1 MENQKQVVDLS
12 YESIIKFF
20 IVLFA
25 LFAIVYLKGIIFII
39 FISIILALIM
49 NPVVDRMQKKNIPRV
64 AGAASLFLTAFI
76 FFGLLVYIAAPP
88 LAKELGALASH
99 FPAYMKNI
107 GLDYA
112 VVSDQ
117 NLIID
122 SSFDYKISEPLQ
134 NILFEASK
142 SLKDVTSNIL
152 FGILGFL
159 GGILSAV
166 LILVISFYLIVEEN
180 GVEKFVQTL
189 VPVEYRNQA
198 LRIIKKVEI
207 KLGKW
212 FIGQLFLGFIIGLV
226 TFIGLSIIGVPYAL
240 VLGII
245 AGVLELI
252 PYIGPALSAIPAI
265 AIAFTISPFLAAA
278 TLILYFLIQQLEN
291 YLIVPK
297 VMEKSVGLHPVI
309 IIIAMLIGGQFAG
322 IMGIILA
329 IPVTTIISIVLGDF
343 YSHKEK
349 GDRRTQ

>member
-1 MENQKQVVDLS
+1 MENQKQTVDLS

-20 IVLFA
+20 IVIFA

-49 NPVVDRMQKKNIPRV
+49 NPAVDKMQKKKIPRV
-64 AGAASLFLTAFI
+64 AGAASLFMAAFL
-76 FFGLLVYIAAPP
+76 FFGLLSYLVAPP

-99 FPAYMKNI
+99 FPTYMKNTGI
-107 GLDYA
+107 DFTA
-112 VVSDQ
+112 ISDQ
-117 NLIID
+117 NLITD
-122 SSFDYKISEPLQ
+122 GSFNYNISEPLQ
-134 NILFEASK
+134 NVLLEAST
-142 SLKDVTSNIL
+142 SLKNVTSNIL
-152 FGILGFL
+152 VGVLGFL
-159 GGILSAV
+159 GGLLSAV
-166 LILVISFYLIVEEN
+166 LILVISFYLVVEEN
-180 GVEKFVQTL
+180 GVEKFVQAL

-198 LRIIKKVEI
+198 LGIIKKIEV

-212 FIGQLFLGFIIGLV
+212 FMGQMFLGFIIGFV

-278 TLILYFLIQQLEN
+278 TLILYFFIQQFEN

-329 IPVTTIISIVLGDF
+329 IPVTTIASIVLGDF

-349 GDRRTQ
+349 DSERTQ